1 MSLNHALAELANNFD
16 EYGEWLYWITVMG
29 KPHPSEPWGFQLDG
43 HHVIVNYFVLGDQV
57 VMTPTFMGSEP
68 VKAEAGRYRG
78 TLVMQDEQDK
88 GLALMRSLDATQQAR
103 ARVRADKPG
112 NFNLT
117 EAYKD
122 NVVLESAGIL
132 AAELGDAQR
141 ALLRALVREY
151 VDNMDEGHARVKMA
165 EVERH
170 LDRTRFAWIPYRGP
184 DAERQRLRQGP
195 AAPAPR
201 AAPARRS
208 GQQRSRRAP
217 SFKQRVRRR
226 V

>member
-1 MSLNHALAELANNFD
+1 
-16 EYGEWLYWITVMG
+16 MG

-68 VKAEAGRYRG
+68 VRAEAGRYKG
-78 TLVMQDEQDK
+78 TLVMQDEQDA

-122 NVVLESAGIL
+122 NVALESAGIL
-132 AAELGDAQR
+132 AAELTDAQR
-141 ALLRALVREY
+141 VRLRALVRD
-151 VDNMDEGHARVKMA
+151 VDNMDEVTHA
-165 EVERH
+165 
-170 LDRTRFAWIPYRGP
+170 
-184 DAERQRLRQGP
+184 
-195 AAPAPR
+195 
-201 AAPARRS
+201 
-208 GQQRSRRAP
+208 
-217 SFKQRVRRR
+217 
-226 V
+226 

>member
-1 MSLNHALAELANNFD
+1 MKTARLVLALMACCVIGYSQTRSRE
-16 EYGEWLYWITVMG
+16 
-29 KPHPSEPWGFQLDG
+29 KQPPHVPSERFTG
-43 HHVIVNYFVLGDQV
+43 ITLGG
-57 VMTPTFMGSEP
+57 TIEP
-68 VKAEAGRYRG
+68 GLFEIRTTGVSTAPVR
-78 TLVMQDEQDK
+78 TVVMQDEQDK